1 METFERILDEA
12 LNRVGNAEALRERLP
27 VPRSDQ
33 ELRSESDDRY
43 LSLMSH
49 RIFRAGL
56 KHSMVDDK
64 WPAFEEVFLGFDP
77 ELVAM
82 MSDEALETLLS
93 DKRIIRHWSK
103 IKSVR
108 ANAQAILD
116 LRENT
121 AGIGNYLADWPSDNI
136 VGLWDDLK
144 NRFTQLGGNS
154 GPYLLRMAGKD
165 TFLLTPYVVR
175 ALNRWG
181 AVQGDVRN
189 KRDRLQA
196 QNAIGAWAQQAAR
209 PLCQVSM
216 ILALS
221 VD

>member
-1 METFERILDEA
+1 MESFERIFEEA
-12 LNRVGNAEALRERLP
+12 LTRVNGPKALQQRLP
-27 VPRSDQ
+27 TVRSDQ
-33 ELRSESDDRY
+33 ELRRESDDRY
-43 LSLMSH
+43 LSLMSR

-64 WPAFEEVFLGFDP
+64 WPAFEEVFLRFDP
-77 ELVAM
+77 ESVAM
-82 MSDEALETLLS
+82 MSDDALESLLG
-93 DKRIIRHWSK
+93 DKRIIRHWGK

-108 ANAQAILD
+108 ANAQAILALGESGASVGD
-116 LRENT
+116 
-121 AGIGNYLADWPSDNI
+121 YLADWPGDNI

-144 NRFTQLGGNS
+144 RRFTQLGGNS
-154 GPYLLRMAGKD
+154 GPYFLRMAGKD

-181 AVQGDVRN
+181 ALQGDARS
-189 KRDRLQA
+189 KRERLEA
-196 QNAIGAWAQQAAR
+196 QKAIGAWAQEAVR